1 MQYGGMR
8 TLRAYRPGRTVA
20 DVVAQRGLEQAVK
33 LSSNESAFG
42 PLPGVLEAIDAACR
56 DIARYPD
63 PTCRDLRT
71 KLAGQIGVSIGSI
84 FVGPGSAAVLTQ
96 LSLAALESGDRVLVP
111 WPSFELYPILADL
124 AGATFVPVP
133 LVDQTC
139 DLTAIDTTGNVRMV
153 IVANPNNPTSTVIP
167 VADIEALLDRTH
179 PSTLVVID
187 EAYADFNVGQ
197 PESGLPQLVD
207 RYPNLVVLRTFS
219 KLHGL
224 ASLRIGYCVA
234 SPMVIELMNRVPPP
248 FAVNGLALA
257 AASASL
263 DEAPELD
270 RRRGA
275 TAVERDRLVVGSRSL
290 GWPVPDAGGNFIW
303 LPCSDPMALG
313 EGLERLGIIARA
325 LDGGLRVTVGTPPE
339 NEAFLR
345 ALTAIA
351 ATIRTEGDSTCP
363 NP

>member
-8 TLRAYRPGRTVA
+8 TLRTYRPGRTVA
-20 DVVAQRGLEQAVK
+20 DVVAQRGLDQAVK

-42 PLPGVLEAIDAACR
+42 PLPAVLEAIDAACR

-71 KLAGQIGVSIGSI
+71 KLAEQIGVPIGSI

-124 AGATFVPVP
+124 AGAFFVPVP
-133 LVDQTC
+133 LVNQTC
-139 DLTAIDTTGNVRMV
+139 DLTAIDRTANVRMV

-167 VADIEALLDRTH
+167 VAEIEALLHRTQ

-187 EAYADFNVGQ
+187 EAYADFNVVQ

-234 SPMVIELMNRVPPP
+234 SPMVIELMGRVPPP

-263 DEAPELD
+263 DEVSELD
-270 RRRGA
+270 RRRRA
-275 TAVERDRLVVGSRSL
+275 TALERDRLVVGSRSL
-290 GWPVPDAGGNFIW
+290 GWSVPDAGGNFVW
-303 LPCSDPMALG
+303 LPCSDPIALSV
-313 EGLERLGIIARA
+313 GLERLGIIARA
-325 LDGGLRVTVGTPPE
+325 LDGGLRVTIGTPAE
-339 NEAFLR
+339 NGAFLS
-345 ALTAIA
+345 ALTAIRA
-351 ATIRTEGDSTCP
+351 IVRTEGESI
-363 NP
+363 

>member
-1 MQYGGMR
+1 MR

-42 PLPGVLEAIDAACR
+42 PLPAVLDAIDAACR

-63 PTCRDLRT
+63 PTCRELRT
-71 KLAGQIGVSIGSI
+71 KLADQIGVSIGSI

-133 LVDQTC
+133 LVDHTC
-139 DLTAIDTTGNVRMV
+139 DLTAIDTTGNVRMI

-167 VADIEALLDRTH
+167 VTEIEAFLHRTH

-187 EAYADFNVGQ
+187 EAYADFNVAQ

-207 RYPNLVVLRTFS
+207 RFPNLVVLRTFS

-263 DEAPELD
+263 DACSELD
-270 RRRGA
+270 LRRRA
-275 TAVERDRLVVGSRSL
+275 TALERDRLVTGSRSL
-290 GWPVPDAGGNFIW
+290 GWRVPDAGGNFVW
-303 LPCSDPMALG
+303 LPYSDPLALSV
-313 EGLERLGIIARA
+313 GLERLGIIARA
-325 LDGGLRVTVGTPPE
+325 LDDGLRVTIGTPEE
-339 NEAFLR
+339 NDAFLT
-345 ALTAIA
+345 ALA
-351 ATIRTEGDSTCP
+351 AVTETVRTQGEST
-363 NP
+363 

>member
-1 MQYGGMR
+1 MR
-8 TLRAYRPGRTVA
+8 TLREYRPGRTVA
-20 DVVAQRGLEQAVK
+20 DVVAQRGLEHAVK

-42 PLPGVLEAIDAACR
+42 PLPAVLDAIDAACR

-71 KLAGQIGVSIGSI
+71 KLAGQIGVTIGSI

-96 LSLAALESGDRVLVP
+96 LSLAALQPGDRVLVP

-133 LVDQTC
+133 LVDHTC
-139 DLTAIDTTGNVRMV
+139 DLTAIDTTVNVRMV
-153 IVANPNNPTSTVIP
+153 IVANPNNPTSTVVS
-167 VADIEALLDRTH
+167 VAEIEALLKRTH

-187 EAYADFNVGQ
+187 EAYADFNVAQ

-270 RRRGA
+270 RRRRA
-275 TAVERDRLVVGSRSL
+275 TAVQRDRLVAESRSL
-290 GWPVPDAGGNFIW
+290 GWPAPDAGGNFVW
-303 LPCSDPMALG
+303 LPCSDATALS
-313 EGLERLGIIARA
+313 EGLERRGIIARA
-325 LDGGLRVTVGTPPE
+325 LDGGLRVTIGTPEE
-339 NEAFLR
+339 NEAFLA
-345 ALTAIA
+345 ALTALS
-351 ATIRTEGDSTCP
+351 ATVRTEGEST
-363 NP
+363 